1 MAQPKILANK
11 GLVNRNTETCP
22 DLATLIKV
30 GATEIG
36 TISLYTT

>member
-1 MAQPKILANK
+1 MAQPRRLINK
-11 GLVNRNTETCP
+11 GQVNRNTETCP

-30 GATEIG
+30 GATESG